1 MINRLVAL
9 MLDKFKM
16 IPPHNLDRFN
26 ALRTTPH
33 RHFRRDNICNGVAG
47 TQYKSQKEPD

>member
-16 IPPHNLDRFN
+16 IPTHNLYRFN

-33 RHFRRDNICNGVAG
+33 RYFRRDNIRYCGSG
-47 TQYKSQKEPD
+47 TREESQKKRD